1 MSFGSSLL
9 RTAYKL
15 SGAKKA
21 FALPEDE
28 LLKAIEKANR
38 GRGFF
43 MPTDHKAHYEKKMVN
58 GFPCLIVRAA
68 EKPARRAILFFFG
81 GGMVIGPDKGD
92 AAVLR
97 KLCYGTDSD
106 VWFPI
111 YPLCTEHCITE
122 SYDMAYECYRQMIAL
137 YGGGT
142 VSTCGFSSGAAL
154 AMGMAAHNSA
164 LGRPLPQP
172 KHIITV
178 APSEVPWNDEE
189 RARMQALNAS
199 DVAIDYAFMA
209 KGEKLMR
216 HGHNDVPDYM
226 LAPSR
231 GDYTGVGDIH
241 FYYSTDEVLYG
252 ALPEFKAA
260 CERANVP
267 YTVTARPG
275 MTHCYCMLPYFKEA
289 KEDFAMIVEQL
300 KK

>member
-1 MSFGSSLL
+1 
-9 RTAYKL
+9 
-15 SGAKKA
+15 
-21 FALPEDE
+21 
-28 LLKAIEKANR
+28 
-38 GRGFF
+38 
-43 MPTDHKAHYEKKMVN
+43 
-58 GFPCLIVRAA
+58 
-68 EKPARRAILFFFG
+68 
-81 GGMVIGPDKGD
+81 
-92 AAVLR
+92 
-97 KLCYGTDSD
+97 
-106 VWFPI
+106 
-111 YPLCTEHCITE
+111 
-122 SYDMAYECYRQMIAL
+122 
-137 YGGGT
+137 
-142 VSTCGFSSGAAL
+142 
-154 AMGMAAHNSA
+154 
-164 LGRPLPQP
+164 
-172 KHIITV
+172 
-178 APSEVPWNDEE
+178 
-189 RARMQALNAS
+189 MQALNAS

-289 KEDFAMIVEQL
+289 KEDFAMIVEQF

>member
-1 MSFGSSLL
+1 
-9 RTAYKL
+9 
-15 SGAKKA
+15 
-21 FALPEDE
+21 
-28 LLKAIEKANR
+28 
-38 GRGFF
+38 

-97 KLCYGTDSD
+97 KLRYGTDSD

-122 SYDMAYECYRQMIAL
+122 SYDMAYGVLPSNDRAVRRREREHLRLFLWRGARNGHGRAQQRTGPAPPAAEAHHHRRPRR
-137 YGGGT
+137 GAVERRGT
-142 VSTCGFSSGAAL
+142 RTDAGRSMRVTLPST
-154 AMGMAAHNSA
+154 M
-164 LGRPLPQP
+164 
-172 KHIITV
+172 
-178 APSEVPWNDEE
+178 
-189 RARMQALNAS
+189 
-199 DVAIDYAFMA
+199 AFMA
-209 KGEKLMR
+209 KGEELMR

-231 GDYTGVGDIH
+231 GDYTGVGDNH